1 MDGLIAARHNSS
13 RWRST
18 PILNILCIIR
28 TILAFFHPPPPIFC
42 LVSETLVEKR
52 NNLWKRNVSL
62 ERKREREE
70 EREICR
76 DYLPDPDLDLGV
88 RLMRGRFFRGLG
100 EGKKKRRKKKSPVT
114 LSSPKL
120 FYAAPSRHLL
130 VPQETFQ
137 SCITVWNYTIPS
149 SGVRKEKLFHFFFLY
164 RLHAWKFSNLR
175 TLGASELECV
185 LKLRVFSLDEKF
197 APLPSDSSFFVRVF
211 DDPEEKKKGKN
222 IRRTIYALRE
232 HAHEREIARRCI
244 YNINY
249 EGIIYSIWSTIV
261 RDRLL

>member
-1 MDGLIAARHNSS
+1 MDWLLLVTTRLDDDRPRFLIFFALFERSLPSFILLLQSFVSFRKHLLRNATTCEKETFLS
-13 RWRST
+13 R
-18 PILNILCIIR
+18 
-28 TILAFFHPPPPIFC
+28 
-42 LVSETLVEKR
+42 E
-52 NNLWKRNVSL
+52 
-62 ERKREREE
+62 REREE

-88 RLMRGRFFRGLG
+88 RLIRGRFFRGLG
-100 EGKKKRRKKKSPVT
+100 EGKKKRRKKRSPVT

-137 SCITVWNYTIPS
+137 SCITVWNYIIPS